1 MTMRHF
7 LKSTDFIPGEVE
19 DIFALASQLKLERG
33 HNKSKDLEGQSWAL
47 LFFKSST
54 RTRISFEVGIK
65 ELGGNALYLNKNDVQ
80 ISRGESITDT
90 AKVMSRYLNGIIIR
104 CYDHSLLE
112 EFAQEGTIP
121 VINALSDFLHP
132 CQIYADA
139 FTMAERWNTNG
150 AMLDS
155 LKGKKIAFLGDT
167 VCNMGNSWILGA
179 ALFGMQLALAGPE
192 GFEPHNEIQEVLS
205 EAGLEPT
212 WAFTTDPLEAVAEA
226 DAVYTDVW
234 VSMGMEKEET
244 ERLKILQPYQ
254 INGSVM
260 AKAKPE
266 ALFLHCLPAH
276 PGQEVSKE
284 VLDSPTSIIFDQ
296 AENRLHVQK
305 AIMATLAKS

>member
-7 LKSTDFIPGEVE
+7 LKSTDFIPDEVE